1 MVQMGIRASIAISFL
16 LSSPLINISS
26 IFLIFFLFGAKFSLY
41 FAVTTLIFSTIGGLL
56 AYHLKLENEVNL
68 KMPDSCFAV
77 SNMSSSY
84 KEAANFSASL
94 FKSLLI
100 PLAMGAIVAGLIHNY
115 IPVKL
120 IGYFNNFPLW
130 VAIPLMALIG
140 FPLYLNILALTPICI
155 SLVNKG
161 MNPAVVMTF
170 MMSGAGISLPTAIVL
185 AKVLKRNLFV
195 YYLLYTFIGYCLI
208 GFIFNML

>member
-1 MVQMGIRASIAISFL
+1 
-16 LSSPLINISS
+16 
-26 IFLIFFLFGAKFSLY
+26 
-41 FAVTTLIFSTIGGLL
+41 
-56 AYHLKLENEVNL
+56 
-68 KMPDSCFAV
+68 
-77 SNMSSSY
+77 
-84 KEAANFSASL
+84 
-94 FKSLLI
+94 
-100 PLAMGAIVAGLIHNY
+100 
-115 IPVKL
+115 
-120 IGYFNNFPLW
+120 
-130 VAIPLMALIG
+130 MALIG